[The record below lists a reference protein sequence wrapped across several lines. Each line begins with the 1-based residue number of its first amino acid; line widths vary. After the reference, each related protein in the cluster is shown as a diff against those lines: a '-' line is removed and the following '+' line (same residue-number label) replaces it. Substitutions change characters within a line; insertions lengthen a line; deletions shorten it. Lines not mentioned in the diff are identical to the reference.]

1 MPSAALGDF
10 FRGHPGRVGDGQE
23 NRPDDVVRVKTAM
36 RRLGHAHAPSYGMTG
51 LHRPG
56 PG

>member
-1 MPSAALGDF
+1 MPSAALSDF
-10 FRGHPGRVGDGQE
+10 FRGLLGRVGDGQE

-36 RRLGHAHAPSYGMTG
+36 RRLGYYDAPSYGMTG